1 VQEQIAKANKL
12 VRDLVDGWYSVA
24 PEQPEYETAIVWFCK
39 VLQNWKALVITTL
52 PDNMY
57 FEVTYNGDRK
67 CAYID
72 VYDKTQNV
80 IVYDEVDF
88 KFKEGKTIDD

>member
-1 VQEQIAKANKL
+1 MEERIAKANKL

-39 VLQNWKALVITTL
+39 TLQNWKALVITTL

-57 FEVTYNGDRK
+57 FEVTYNGDK
-67 CAYID
+67 KESYID

-80 IVYDEVDF
+80 VVTDF
-88 KFKEGKTIDD
+88 EFTGGVTVND